1 VPDALR
7 TCISTSSA
15 RLDVAEAFNYDGHH
29 ERMRAIDKED
39 RCRIDRHA
47 PTRSDGAERAPSPQ
61 TFTSPGTTSRRGARA
76 SRISAST
83 S

>member
-1 VPDALR
+1 MPDALR

-47 PTRSDGAERAPSPQ
+47 PTRSGRGGESAV
-61 TFTSPGTTSRRGARA
+61 TSNFHEPRDNVPARGAC
-76 SRISAST
+76 
-83 S
+83 